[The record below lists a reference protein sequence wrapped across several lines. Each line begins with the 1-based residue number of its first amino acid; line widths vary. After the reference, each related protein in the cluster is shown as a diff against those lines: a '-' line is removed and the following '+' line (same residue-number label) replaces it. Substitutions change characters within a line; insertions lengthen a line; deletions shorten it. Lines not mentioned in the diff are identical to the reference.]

1 MKYLSLLFASVL
13 LSSVSVPV
21 EAAQTDEQPSNDV
34 AQLASHSVW
43 ANVNQIKFLEEH
55 VSANSGIMRLKLGET
70 ITVKALVTYSGDIQ
84 PILQSVVRFE
94 NVDPALKIEHDPASL
109 VFHNKLATFT
119 FNITLTQP
127 INRPALFT
135 VKVADG
141 QPEDSHHLT
150 PYSQRQTVEQK
161 AGGTGGVTEPDPNPK
176 PDNPDEN
183 PDVTPDNPDENPDVT
198 PDNPDENPDVTPDN
212 PDENPDVTP
221 DNPDEN
227 PDETPDNPDE
237 NPDET
242 PDNPDENPD
251 ETPDNPDEN
260 PDVTPD
266 NPDGN
271 PDVTP
276 DNPDG
281 NPDVTPDNPDEN
293 PDAKPDKPEGNPDVT
308 PDNPDENPD
317 VTPDNPDENP
327 DVTPDNPDEN
337 PDVTPDNPDENP
349 DVTPDKP
356 DENPDV
362 TPDKPDENPDVKPD
376 KPEGN
381 NGNYEGDNGEDGNDG
396 EEVIE
401 PQIHPEGNNP
411 TITIPEQVKP
421 LFQIRKQSIP
431 SIGTTDVLLN
441 KKLSENANEILPM
454 TKIAHSS
461 NQVANDKHS
470 ATSTDE
476 VTNQLP
482 KTGEHNRFF
491 TWMFGL
497 LITGMSM
504 VTFRKIN

>member
-34 AQLASHSVW
+34 AQLAAHSGW

-55 VSANSGIMRLKLGET
+55 ASANSGIMKLSLGET

-84 PILQSVVRFE
+84 PILQSVVQFE

-109 VFHNKLATFT
+109 VFNNKLATFT

-127 INRPALFT
+127 ISRPALFS

-141 QPEDSHHLT
+141 QPGDRHHLT

-227 PDETPDNPDE
+227 PD
-237 NPDET
+237 
-242 PDNPDENPD
+242 
-251 ETPDNPDEN
+251 
-260 PDVTPD
+260 
-266 NPDGN
+266 
-271 PDVTP
+271 
-276 DNPDG
+276 
-281 NPDVTPDNPDEN
+281 
-293 PDAKPDKPEGNPDVT
+293 VT

-327 DVTPDNPDEN
+327 DVTPENPDENPDVTPDNPDENPDVTPENPDEN

-362 TPDKPDENPDVKPD
+362 TPDNPDENPDTKPD

-381 NGNYEGDNGEDGNDG
+381 NGNYEGDNEEDGNG
-396 EEVIE
+396 EHGGGEVIE
-401 PQIHPEGNNP
+401 PQIHPEGSNP

-421 LFQIRKQSIP
+421 LSQIRKQSIP
-431 SIGTTDVLLN
+431 SVGTTDVLVN
-441 KKLSENANEILPM
+441 KQSSESAKEILPV
-454 TKIAHSS
+454 TKIVHSS
-461 NQVANDKHS
+461 NQAANDKNS
-470 ATSTDE
+470 ATATE
-476 VTNQLP
+476 EATKQLP

-504 VTFRKIN
+504 VTLRKNN

>member
-34 AQLASHSVW
+34 AQLAAHSGW

-55 VSANSGIMRLKLGET
+55 ASANSGIMKLSLGET

-84 PILQSVVRFE
+84 PILQSVVQFE

-109 VFHNKLATFT
+109 VFNNKLATFT

-127 INRPALFT
+127 ISRPALFS

-141 QPEDSHHLT
+141 QPGDRHHLT

-212 PDENPDVTP
+212 PDENPD
-221 DNPDEN
+221 
-227 PDETPDNPDE
+227 
-237 NPDET
+237 
-242 PDNPDENPD
+242 
-251 ETPDNPDEN
+251 
-260 PDVTPD
+260 
-266 NPDGN
+266 
-271 PDVTP
+271 
-276 DNPDG
+276 
-281 NPDVTPDNPDEN
+281 
-293 PDAKPDKPEGNPDVT
+293 
-308 PDNPDENPD
+308 ENPD

-327 DVTPDNPDEN
+327 DVTPENPDEN

-362 TPDKPDENPDVKPD
+362 TPDNPDENPDTKPD

-381 NGNYEGDNGEDGNDG
+381 NGNYEGDNEEDGNG
-396 EEVIE
+396 EHGGGEVIE
-401 PQIHPEGNNP
+401 PQIHPEGSNP

-421 LFQIRKQSIP
+421 LSQIRKQSIP
-431 SIGTTDVLLN
+431 SVGTTDVLVN
-441 KKLSENANEILPM
+441 KQSSESAKEILPV
-454 TKIAHSS
+454 TKIVHSS
-461 NQVANDKHS
+461 NQAANDKNS
-470 ATSTDE
+470 ATATE
-476 VTNQLP
+476 EATKQLP

-504 VTFRKIN
+504 VTLRKNN

>member
-84 PILQSVVRFE
+84 PILQSVVQFE

-127 INRPALFT
+127 INRPALFSI
-135 VKVADG
+135 KVADG
-141 QPEDSHHLT
+141 QPGDRHHLT

-161 AGGTGGVTEPDPNPK
+161 AGGTGGVTEPDPNPNPK
-176 PDNPDEN
+176 PDNPDVTPDNPDEN

-227 PDETPDNPDE
+227 PDV
-237 NPDET
+237 
-242 PDNPDENPD
+242 
-251 ETPDNPDEN
+251 TPDNPDEN

-266 NPDGN
+266 NPDEN

-276 DNPDG
+276 N
-281 NPDVTPDNPDEN
+281 
-293 PDAKPDKPEGNPDVT
+293 
-308 PDNPDENPD
+308 NPDENPD

-337 PDVTPDNPDENP
+337 PDETPDNPDENP
-349 DVTPDKP
+349 DVTPDNP
-356 DENPDV
+356 DENPDA
-362 TPDKPDENPDVKPD
+362 KPDN
-376 KPEGN
+376 PEGN
-381 NGNYEGDNGEDGNDG
+381 NGNYEGDNGEDGNGGHGG
-396 EEVIE
+396 EEVIK
-401 PQIHPEGNNP
+401 PQIHPEGSNP

-421 LFQIRKQSIP
+421 LSQIRKQSIP
-431 SIGTTDVLLN
+431 SVGTTDVLVN
-441 KKLSENANEILPM
+441 KQSSESAKEILPV
-454 TKIAHSS
+454 TKIVHSS
-461 NQVANDKHS
+461 NQAANDKNS
-470 ATSTDE
+470 ATATE
-476 VTNQLP
+476 EATKQLP

>member
-13 LSSVSVPV
+13 LSSVSLPV

-55 VSANSGIMRLKLGET
+55 ALENSGIIRLKLGET

-109 VFHNKLATFT
+109 VFNNKLATFT

-141 QPEDSHHLT
+141 QPEDRHHLT
-150 PYSQRQTVEQK
+150 PYSQRQTVEQTT
-161 AGGTGGVTEPDPNPK
+161 GGTGGVTDPDPK
-176 PDNPDEN
+176 PDNPDGN
-183 PDVTPDNPDENPDVT
+183 PDVTPDNPNENPDVT

-237 NPDET
+237 NPD
-242 PDNPDENPD
+242 
-251 ETPDNPDEN
+251 
-260 PDVTPD
+260 
-266 NPDGN
+266 
-271 PDVTP
+271 
-276 DNPDG
+276 
-281 NPDVTPDNPDEN
+281 
-293 PDAKPDKPEGNPDVT
+293 VT

-337 PDVTPDNPDENP
+337 PDA
-349 DVTPDKP
+349 
-356 DENPDV
+356 
-362 TPDKPDENPDVKPD
+362 KPD

-381 NGNYEGDNGEDGNDG
+381 NGNYEGDNGEDGHGG
-396 EEVIE
+396 EEVIK

-411 TITIPEQVKP
+411 TLPIPEQVKP
-421 LFQIRKQSIP
+421 LSQIRRQSSL
-431 SIGTTDVLLN
+431 SIGTTDGLVN
-441 KKLSENANEILPM
+441 KKSFESEKEILPM

-461 NQVANDKHS
+461 NQVANDKNS
-470 ATSTDE
+470 ATSTE
-476 VTNQLP
+476 EAMKQFP

-491 TWMFGL
+491 PWVFGL
-497 LITGMSM
+497 LISGMSI

>member
-13 LSSVSVPV
+13 LSSVSLPV

-55 VSANSGIMRLKLGET
+55 ALENSGIIRLKLGET

-109 VFHNKLATFT
+109 VFNNKLATFT

-141 QPEDSHHLT
+141 QPEDRHHLT
-150 PYSQRQTVEQK
+150 PYSQRQTVEQTT
-161 AGGTGGVTEPDPNPK
+161 GGTGGVTDPDPKPDNPDGNPDVTPDNPNENPDVT

-183 PDVTPDNPDENPDVT
+183 PDVTPDNPDENPDVTPDNPDENPDET

-260 PDVTPD
+260 PDETPD
-266 NPDGN
+266 NPDEN
-271 PDVTP
+271 PDE
-276 DNPDG
+276 
-281 NPDVTPDNPDEN
+281 TPDNPDEN
-293 PDAKPDKPEGNPDVT
+293 PDA
-308 PDNPDENPD
+308 
-317 VTPDNPDENP
+317 
-327 DVTPDNPDEN
+327 
-337 PDVTPDNPDENP
+337 
-349 DVTPDKP
+349 
-356 DENPDV
+356 
-362 TPDKPDENPDVKPD
+362 KPD

-381 NGNYEGDNGEDGNDG
+381 NGNYEGDNGEDGHGG
-396 EEVIE
+396 EEVIK

-411 TITIPEQVKP
+411 TLPIPEQVKP
-421 LFQIRKQSIP
+421 LSQIRRQSSL
-431 SIGTTDVLLN
+431 SIGTTDGLVN
-441 KKLSENANEILPM
+441 KKSFESEKEILPM

-461 NQVANDKHS
+461 NQVANDKNS
-470 ATSTDE
+470 ATSTE
-476 VTNQLP
+476 EAMKQFP

-491 TWMFGL
+491 PWVFGL
-497 LITGMSM
+497 LISGMSI